1 MISASGLLPIAN
13 IQLFLKSNMN
23 KEIQYIIK
31 LLQAVYDGNPW
42 YGRNII
48 QICSEINA
56 TTALRKPNDQHS
68 ILELLYHMITW
79 REFIISRLQAGSDKT
94 MKYFEENDWRKLDHS
109 DESLWDKG
117 LKLFE
122 DTQMLL
128 VRLLDNLN
136 DEILKQQV
144 AEREYN
150 YRALLHGII
159 QHDIYHLGQIAYA
172 KKLLN

>member
-1 MISASGLLPIAN
+1 
-13 IQLFLKSNMN
+13 MN

-31 LLQAVYDGNPW
+31 LLQAVYDGTPW
-42 YGRNII
+42 YGQNIK

-56 TTALRKPNDQHS
+56 TTALRKPNEQSHS

-94 MKYFEENDWRKLDHS
+94 MKYFEENDWRTLDHS
-109 DESLWDKG
+109 DATLWEKG
-117 LKLFE
+117 LKLIE

-128 VRLLDNLN
+128 VRLLDNQT
-136 DEILKQQV
+136 DELLKQQV

-159 QHDIYHLGQIAYA
+159 HHDIYHLGQIAYA
-172 KKLLN
+172 KKLLK